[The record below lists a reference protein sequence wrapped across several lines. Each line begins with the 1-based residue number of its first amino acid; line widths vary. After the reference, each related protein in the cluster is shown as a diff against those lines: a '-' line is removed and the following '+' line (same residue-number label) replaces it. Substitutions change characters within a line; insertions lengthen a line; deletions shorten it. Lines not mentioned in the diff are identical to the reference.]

1 MFEEYI
7 GLKMCIDAHL
17 AGKQILSG
25 FRSLFTFTGTLFIVM
40 NNCEEYLAKKNQWS
54 DIFDDLDAF

>member
-1 MFEEYI
+1 
-7 GLKMCIDAHL
+7 MCIDAHL